1 MMDSSPRPMPQIVL
15 RAYRKNLQLQKLLLS
30 EAFSLQQRV
39 EVRDELLRQ
48 LLKKYGSADVF
59 MEIPSSRQ
67 VIFRKFMAKRTS
79 TQQASKR

>member
-1 MMDSSPRPMPQIVL
+1 MNDSDPRPMPQIVL

-67 VIFRKFMAKRTS
+67 VIFRTS
-79 TQQASKR
+79 TAKKTFTESASTR